1 MPPAHGDG
9 GVLHPA
15 QIHRFLWACDGRCR
29 PERDGEHDVHAV
41 GDAAVDAAGAV
52 GLRID
57 RRAVRIER
65 IVGLAAPQRRKA
77 LSIAEADGLHGG
89 DGKDMAA
96 DLRLHR
102 VPPVGAA
109 QSGGDTGNGTA
120 DTAAHAVTGLP
131 GFGGTLPQGFLVQDP
146 GAYRDALRLQV
157 CLCQTARHGQRRG
170 QPSGEP
176 PAAPIVVV
184 SAGADKGGVVG
195 VAGAGGVLQGRIV
208 TGADVAVAQ
217 HRHQRVAG
225 GLSLEH
231 AGEELHLIRFMP
243 SGGQVAGGSAPQEI
257 RLYQIIIHRQS
268 RRHILQE
275 NAYGGAVGL
284 SEQCVFHHGS
294 STSVLPPRA
303 AISFQKLG

>member
-1 MPPAHGDG
+1 
-9 GVLHPA
+9 
-15 QIHRFLWACDGRCR
+15 
-29 PERDGEHDVHAV
+29 
-41 GDAAVDAAGAV
+41 
-52 GLRID
+52 
-57 RRAVRIER
+57 
-65 IVGLAAPQRRKA
+65 
-77 LSIAEADGLHGG
+77 
-89 DGKDMAA
+89 MAA

-109 QSGGDTGNGTA
+109 QPGGDAGDGTA
-120 DTAAHAVTGLP
+120 DTAAHAIAGFA
-131 GFGGTLPQGFLVQDP
+131 GFGGTLPQGVLVHDP

-157 CLCQTARHGQRRG
+157 YLCQTARHGQRRG

-184 SAGADKGGVVG
+184 SAGADKGGIVG
-195 VAGAGGVLQGRIV
+195 VAGAGCVLQGRIV

-225 GLSLEH
+225 GLSLKH

-243 SGGQVAGGSAPQEI
+243 PGGQVAGGSAPQEI
-257 RLYQIIIHRQS
+257 RLYQLVIHRQS
-268 RRHILQE
+268 RRYILQE

-303 AISFQKLG
+303 AISFQKSG